1 MEVPLAGS
9 NDKVVKAKNNS
20 KKLARQAF
28 KNVPKGFIHASD
40 LDDSNF
46 STQSFKSQEDHSVCK
61 IDNLLESNK
70 KIVNDKMETE
80 VEKDEILEF
89 VKIKKNLESQMIV
102 YEDHEVFSLP
112 IWDMDNKCNIF
123 ATIEVV
129 EDCLEIPEEIHQNT
143 GYIFA
148 EHIFFLSIYCEIL
161 PDKSFGHGMIEFS
174 VKFRVEKLMLC

>member
-1 MEVPLAGS
+1 
-9 NDKVVKAKNNS
+9 
-20 KKLARQAF
+20 
-28 KNVPKGFIHASD
+28 
-40 LDDSNF
+40 
-46 STQSFKSQEDHSVCK
+46 
-61 IDNLLESNK
+61 
-70 KIVNDKMETE
+70 METE

-129 EDCLEIPEEIHQNT
+129 EDCLEIPEQGRQNT

-148 EHIFFLSIYCEIL
+148 EHILFRSIYYQFYL
-161 PDKSFGHGMIEFS
+161 ANLQGMRWSNFPSNFER
-174 VKFRVEKLMLC
+174 KN

>member
-1 MEVPLAGS
+1 
-9 NDKVVKAKNNS
+9 
-20 KKLARQAF
+20 
-28 KNVPKGFIHASD
+28 
-40 LDDSNF
+40 
-46 STQSFKSQEDHSVCK
+46 
-61 IDNLLESNK
+61 
-70 KIVNDKMETE
+70 METE

-129 EDCLEIPEEIHQNT
+129 EDCLEIPEQGRQNT

-148 EHIFFLSIYCEIL
+148 EHIFFCSIQTPDTSSNL
-161 PDKSFGHGMIEFS
+161 PAGMRWSNFPSNFER
-174 VKFRVEKLMLC
+174 KN

>member
-9 NDKVVKAKNNS
+9 NDKVVKAKKDS
-20 KKLARQAF
+20 KKLSRQAC
-28 KNVPKGFIHASD
+28 KNVPKGFIHAS
-40 LDDSNF
+40 DSNF
-46 STQSFKSQEDHSVCK
+46 STQSFKSQEDHSVSK
-61 IDNLLESNK
+61 IENLLESNK
-70 KIVNDKMETE
+70 KIANDKMETE
-80 VEKDEILEF
+80 VEKDEISEF

-129 EDCLEIPEEIHQNT
+129 EDCLEIFEEVRQNT
-143 GYIFA
+143 GYLFA
-148 EHIFFLSIYCEIL
+148 EHILFRSIYWQFYLVVEC
-161 PDKSFGHGMIEFS
+161 P